1 MELSAVIY
9 IGNKLDVPRVPVPSF
24 RNGITVLYMGLWWV
38 DYYLVCLK
46 IKEMQ
51 TPINKRETFGEI
63 INGSI
68 PVLVD
73 FFAEWCGPCKMMKP
87 ILEELHGRMKNKLRI
102 IKIDIDNTPAVAN
115 KFQVQS
121 VPTLILFQNGKQI
134 WRNTGVIQANQL
146 EKIIEQNIINT

>member
-1 MELSAVIY
+1 MELLAVIY
-9 IGNKLDVPRVPVPSF
+9 IGKKLGVPRVPVPSLP
-24 RNGITVLYMGLWWV
+24 NGITVLYMGLLWV

-51 TPINKRETFGEI
+51 TTSNKRETFGEI
-63 INGSI
+63 INSGT

-87 ILEELHGRMKNKLRI
+87 ILEELHSRMKNKIRI
-102 IKIDIDNTPAVAN
+102 IKIDIDTTPAVAH

-121 VPTLILFQNGKQI
+121 VPTLILFKNAKII
-134 WRNTGVIQANQL
+134 WRNTGVMQANQL
-146 EKIIEQNIINT
+146 EKIIEQNIINA